1 MKPISLKLLVELQEC
16 LRLAFVAGEDP
27 TVFSTSELV
36 RIITAYANL
45 RAYLDEVPDNPV
57 TVVTE

>member
-27 TVFSTSELV
+27 KVFSTSELV
-36 RIITAYANL
+36 RIITAHANL
-45 RAYLDEVPDNPV
+45 RAYLDEVPDSPV
-57 TVVTE
+57 TVVPE

>member
-36 RIITAYANL
+36 RIITAHAHL
-45 RAYLDEVPDNPV
+45 STYLGEVPDIPV
-57 TVVTE
+57 TVVPE